1 MDESSYQP
9 PKHFPNL
16 LLAKRI
22 AIDCETRDPNLMTKG
37 PGGVRK
43 DGYIVGFSVAT
54 DDGFAEY
61 YPVRHAAGGN
71 LNPDNAFAW
80 LRDMLKT
87 DIPKVGANLPYDLE
101 WLLTENVKV
110 GGAKYDVQIAEPLL
124 DEDRI
129 TYRLD
134 ALAEAYLG
142 EHKDETAL
150 IAAAVRRGIHPSKV
164 KENLWQFHA
173 SEVAPYGRKDAD
185 LPIRIFAQQEVL
197 LHDEKLWEVFDI
209 ETQLVDVL
217 VAMRQRGVPVDL
229 DRAHKVKAQLL
240 DEQGQLMEQLKKVA
254 ERDVDIWS
262 GDDIQAASDA
272 LKLDYP
278 KTEKG
283 NASFPSEFL
292 EASEHE
298 FFSLISKVRKL
309 DRAGGVFIDSKIIQM
324 EKDGKIYPTFRQVRD
339 DRGGTKSGRFASA
352 NPNMQQVPAR
362 DPVLAPL
369 IRSIF
374 VPEDGCQW
382 GVFDYSQQEPRV
394 TVHYSYLR
402 NFPGAETARNRYL
415 DDPDTDYHQLV
426 ADMAGITRKNAKT
439 LNLGLAYGMG
449 AAKAATQLGLPPAEA
464 KRVYEQYH
472 ANVPFIKA
480 LGEECTRIATN
491 RGYVKTFL
499 GRRRRFQLFGP
510 PKYSPGLIPLK
521 KDLAEDKYGLPL
533 KRYFVHKAMNAVIQG
548 SSADMIKMAMINLF
562 KKGEVPHLTI
572 HDELDFSVRDL
583 DHARMIRQEMLTCV
597 DLVVPLKV
605 DCELGPNWGE
615 AVEVKL

>member
-1 MDESSYQP
+1 MDASSYQP
-9 PKHFPNL
+9 PKHFPDL
-16 LLAKRI
+16 LRAKRI
-22 AIDCETRDPNLMTKG
+22 GIDCETRDPNLMTKG

-43 DGYIVGFSVAT
+43 DGYIVGVSVAT

-71 LNPDNAFAW
+71 LLPENVFAW

-101 WLLTENVKV
+101 WLLTEGVVV
-110 GGAKYDVQIAEPLL
+110 GGLKYDVQIAEPLL

-129 TYRLD
+129 TYKLD

-142 EHKDETAL
+142 EHKDEAGMTE
-150 IAAAVRRGIHPSKV
+150 AAIRRGIHPSKV
-164 KENLWQFHA
+164 KENIWQLHA
-173 SEVAPYGRKDAD
+173 GEVAPYGRKDAD
-185 LPIRIFAQQEVL
+185 LPLRIFAQQEVL
-197 LHDEKLWEVFDI
+197 LKDEKLWDVFQL
-209 ETQLVDVL
+209 ETQLVDVI
-217 VAMRQRGVPVDL
+217 VAMRQKGVRIDL
-229 DRAHKVKAQLL
+229 DRAHAVKKQLL
-240 DEQGQLMEQLKKVA
+240 DEQDQIMDSLKKVA

-262 GDDIQAASDA
+262 GDDIQAACDS

-283 NASFPSEFL
+283 NASFAAEFL
-292 EASEHE
+292 ESSTHE
-298 FFSLISKVRKL
+298 FFSLISKARKL

-324 EKDGKIYPTFRQVRD
+324 EKDGRIYPTFRQVKD

-369 IRSIF
+369 IRGIF
-374 VPEDGCQW
+374 VPDDNCQW

-394 TVHYSYLR
+394 TVHYAYLR
-402 NFPGAETARNRYL
+402 GFSGAEAARKRYIEN
-415 DDPDTDYHQLV
+415 PDTDYHQLV
-426 ADMAGITRKNAKT
+426 AEMAGITRKNAKT

-449 AAKAATQLGLPPAEA
+449 AAKAASQLGLPPAEA

-472 ANVPFIKA
+472 ENVPFIKA

-491 RGYVKTFL
+491 RGYVKTLL

-510 PKYSPGLIPLK
+510 PKYSPGLIPLRK
-521 KDLAEDKYGLPL
+521 ELAEDKYGLPL

-548 SSADMIKMAMINLF
+548 SSADMIKQAMVNLY
-562 KKGEVPHLTI
+562 KLGEVPHLTI

-597 DLVVPLKV
+597 DLEVPLKV
-605 DCELGPNWGE
+605 DCELGPSWGE
-615 AVEVKL
+615 AVEVQL